1 MPKLLWKQRTATW
14 GRCMLAFLRSLIA
27 CARVY
32 LAEPSDMDTIGDC
45 DLRVRHG
52 SLIVYKVRLVAC
64 LLVVHPL

>member
-1 MPKLLWKQRTATW
+1 
-14 GRCMLAFLRSLIA
+14 MLAFLRSLIA